1 VHSLT
6 NQSKFIRPSIEQKY
20 QNSFCSQNDRYTIGL
35 EERDTKK
42 KTHYVFADEKY
53 ISAEKKTNHINLCQ
67 SPGSITSHMMGTNQ
81 RKKVMAKKNYKL

>member
-1 VHSLT
+1 MHSLT

-42 KTHYVFADEKY
+42 KHTMFLRMRN
-53 ISAEKKTNHINLCQ
+53 ISQQKKKLITLTCANHQ
-67 SPGSITSHMMGTNQ
+67 G
-81 RKKVMAKKNYKL
+81 A